1 MNDPETEKRF
11 AELQIIKVGG
21 SPADMRK
28 LIQDDTAAL
37 GRGDQAGRH
46 QAE

>member
-11 AELQIIKVGG
+11 ADLQIIKVGG

-28 LIQDDTAAL
+28 LIQEDTKRWGAVIK
-37 GRGDQAGRH
+37 QAGIT
-46 QAE
+46 AE